1 MSDGPRMKTMVRL
14 ASGTVAVLGVLLLP
28 GRPASA
34 GWWCGP
40 GQWSCELAQELCE
53 AHAHARCAEYSDVIV
68 LDGRPRSTLP
78 GFSMI
83 RRLVPDSYFQFPL
96 LAQCEEARKRAA
108 RVMGDGRSV
117 GRCRSYRVMQAEAM
131 SKVRKYARSV
141 ESCGCITPER
151 IQEMADRMMAWAGKM
166 AMASYR
172 NMLTAFQQ
180 GQNERGR
187 SVAGDLVNERWNEA
201 IDQGMASIDDAGMW
215 DVFLALGLFRP
226 FEPPAPPDPD
236 FESWCPQQDGRL
248 CYDPPQELPL
258 QRGLLL
264 SARMKATALTDEDF
278 QKLRWAARHGSDPD
292 ARVALGKAVAGVKAV
307 EKSEREVDGISRS
320 LVWAESHLTDPR
332 ARCIVE
338 LLDQQRKRIKAD
350 LAKIEAKVRRKP

>member
-1 MSDGPRMKTMVRL
+1 
-14 ASGTVAVLGVLLLP
+14 
-28 GRPASA
+28 
-34 GWWCGP
+34 
-40 GQWSCELAQELCE
+40 
-53 AHAHARCAEYSDVIV
+53 
-68 LDGRPRSTLP
+68 
-78 GFSMI
+78 
-83 RRLVPDSYFQFPL
+83 
-96 LAQCEEARKRAA
+96 
-108 RVMGDGRSV
+108 MGDGRWV

-131 SKVRKYARSV
+131 SKVRNYARSV
-141 ESCGCITPER
+141 ESCDCITPGR

-172 NMLTAFQQ
+172 NMLTASQQ
-180 GQNERGR
+180 EQNERGR

-236 FESWCPQQDGRL
+236 FERWCPQQDARL
-248 CYDPPQELPL
+248 CYDPTQELPL

-264 SARMKATALTDEDF
+264 SAKIKATALTDEDF

-292 ARVALGKAVAGVKAV
+292 ARAAVGKAVASVKAV
-307 EKSEREVDGISRS
+307 ERSERGLDGFLRS

-350 LAKIEAKVRRKP
+350 LVKIEAIARRKL